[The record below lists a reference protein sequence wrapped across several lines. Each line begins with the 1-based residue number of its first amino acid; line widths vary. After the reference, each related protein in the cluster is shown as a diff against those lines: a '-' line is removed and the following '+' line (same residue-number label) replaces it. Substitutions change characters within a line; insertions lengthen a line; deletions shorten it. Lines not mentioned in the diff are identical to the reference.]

1 MKRTGSLAS
10 LLIFAASLAFS
21 QFGCSKPAAT
31 NRGAAPAATNAN
43 PEKPKVDTA
52 GIQKELTRIENDWP
66 RILKE
71 KDAAAVRRVEAEDV
85 VVIYP
90 DGTVGSQAQDIKD
103 IETGALSADS
113 WEVTDVRVTVL
124 DNDAAFVSGRSI
136 IKGGK
141 ARTPDGKTIDISG
154 QIRWIDTYARRDG
167 QWKLVGSISTPIQ
180 KPEAS
185 PSTPRTSP
193 AATMSLRPPP
203 KSRS

>member
-10 LLIFAASLAFS
+10 FVIFAASLAFG
-21 QFGCSKPAAT
+21 QFACSKPADT
-31 NRGAAPAATNAN
+31 NRVASPAASNAN
-43 PEKPKVDTA
+43 SEKPRVDTA
-52 GIQKELTRIENDWP
+52 AIEKELTRIENDWP
-66 RILKE
+66 RVLKE
-71 KDAAAVRRVEAEDV
+71 KDAAAVRRVEAEDA

-113 WEVTDVRVTVL
+113 WEVTDLKVTVL
-124 DNDAAFVSGRSI
+124 NDDAAFASGRSI

-141 ARTPDGKTIDISG
+141 ARTPDGKTTNIDG
-154 QIRWIDTYARRDG
+154 QIRWIDTFARRNG

-185 PSTPRTSP
+185 PATPKASP
-193 AATMSLRPPP
+193 AATMALASPP
-203 KSRS
+203 KPKS